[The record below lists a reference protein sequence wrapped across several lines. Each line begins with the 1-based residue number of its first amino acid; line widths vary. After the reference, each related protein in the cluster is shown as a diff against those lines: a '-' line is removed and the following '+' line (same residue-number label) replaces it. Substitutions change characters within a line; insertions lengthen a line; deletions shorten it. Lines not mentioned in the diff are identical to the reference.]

1 MSENKESLRKIV
13 MAGFGAEPEA
23 DSQPAG
29 QLLEEIIALI
39 GRLPADALIDLR
51 GRLDGMIA
59 AMQGTAP
66 EEAVESIKDA
76 CLNPPARPDGV

>member
-1 MSENKESLRKIV
+1 MSENKESLKKIV
-13 MAGFGAEPEA
+13 MAGFGPEPET
-23 DSQPAG
+23 DVRPAG
-29 QLLEEIIALI
+29 HLLEDIMALI

-59 AMQGTAP
+59 AMQGTSP

-76 CLNPPARPDGV
+76 CLNPPARAGV

>member
-1 MSENKESLRKIV
+1 MSENKESLKKIV
-13 MAGFGAEPEA
+13 MAGFGAEPET
-23 DSQPAG
+23 DVQPAG

-59 AMQGTAP
+59 AMQGTSP
-66 EEAVESIKDA
+66 EEAVESIKDT
-76 CLNPPARPDGV
+76 CLNPPARAGV